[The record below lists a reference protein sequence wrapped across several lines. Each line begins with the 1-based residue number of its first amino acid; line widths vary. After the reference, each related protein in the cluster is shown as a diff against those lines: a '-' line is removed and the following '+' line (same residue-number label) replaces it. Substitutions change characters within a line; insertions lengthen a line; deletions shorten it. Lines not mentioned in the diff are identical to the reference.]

1 MGSTFREAFAARI
14 KSDWRKVEVN
24 NFDHHRFWQGAT
36 ALSPLRRLAL
46 GIGLDRV
53 RGMFRAAGIL
63 NNSIPI
69 QWLYDK
75 LVDDQSRQLLV
86 AVLAYRALGRKHVR
100 LPLNNQDYWRDID
113 MIEHGLLRT
122 KCSQPVS
129 GNGHL
134 DDFDLAALGKPI
146 RLRGRLMN
154 VMNAFVLQQYR
165 LERNGCVIE
174 VENGDIVIDAGGC
187 YGDTALYFADRVG
200 PTGSVLCYE
209 FDPENLEVF
218 YHNMDANADISTR
231 VRLIERAVWSS
242 TGKMLSFVG
251 NGPSTRLV
259 AAGPGTRTVMTDTI
273 DELTHRESVD
283 KIDFIKMDIE
293 GAELDALKGAE
304 QTIRRHKP
312 KLAISLYHRLEHFW
326 QIPQFIDQLGLGYTF
341 HIEHFT
347 IHAEET
353 MLFATVPA
361 VNTG

>member
-1 MGSTFREAFAARI
+1 MSNPFREAFAAKI
-14 KSDWRKVEVN
+14 KSDWRKVQVN
-24 NFDHHRFWQGAT
+24 NFDHYRFWQSAT

-46 GIGLDRV
+46 RLGVDEL
-53 RGMFRAAGIL
+53 RGMYRTARTFY
-63 NNSIPI
+63 NSKPI
-69 QWLYDK
+69 QWVYENMA
-75 LVDDQSRQLLV
+75 DDQSRELLI

-100 LPLNNQDYWRDID
+100 LPLNNQNYWRDIA
-113 MIEHGLLRT
+113 MIERDLLRT
-122 KCSQPVS
+122 SCSQVVS

-134 DDFDLAALGKPI
+134 EDFDLTTFGKPI

-174 VENGDIVIDAGGC
+174 VKSGDVVIDAGGC

-200 PTGSVLCYE
+200 PTGVVLCYE

-218 YHNMDANADISTR
+218 HHNMDVNSDISNR
-231 VRLIERAVWSS
+231 VRLIERAVWNSAGQ
-242 TGKMLSFVG
+242 TLSFVG
-251 NGPSTRLV
+251 KGPSTRLV
-259 AAGPGTRTVMTDTI
+259 PAGAGARTVLTDTI
-273 DELTHRESVD
+273 DELSQRQAID

-293 GAELDALKGAE
+293 GAELNALKGAE

-326 QIPQFIDQLGLGYTF
+326 QIPQFIDELGLGYEF
-341 HIEHFT
+341 RIEHFT

-353 MLFATVPA
+353 MLFAFVPKA
-361 VNTG
+361 H